1 MSSGYR
7 YVLDQA
13 VAERLLR
20 LSARQIR
27 SLIELFQYL
36 ADNPHE
42 AGEQWAMDLKGRK
55 NQAVTQGPFTVVYWP
70 DHAVRELRVVAL
82 ELT

>member
-7 YVLDQA
+7 YVVEQA

-27 SLIELFQYL
+27 SLLELFQHL
-36 ADNPHE
+36 ADNPDE
-42 AGEQWAMDLKGRK
+42 AGAQWAIDREGRK
-55 NQAVTQGPFTVVYWP
+55 NQAVTHGPFTVVYWP
-70 DHAVRELRVVAL
+70 DHAVRELRVVAV

>member
-27 SLIELFQYL
+27 SLIELFQHL
-36 ADNPHE
+36 ADNPGE
-42 AGEQWAMDLKGRK
+42 AGAEWVPDREGRK
-55 NQAVTQGPFTVVYWP
+55 NQAMIHGPFTVVYWA
-70 DHAVRELRVVAL
+70 DHAVRELRIVAL